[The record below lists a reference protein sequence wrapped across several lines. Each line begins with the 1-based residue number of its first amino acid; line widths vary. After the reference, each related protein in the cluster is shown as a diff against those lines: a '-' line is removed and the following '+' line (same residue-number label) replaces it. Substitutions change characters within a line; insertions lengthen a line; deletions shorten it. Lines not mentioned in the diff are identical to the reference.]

1 MTEIK
6 SKYKVGKQKNGLP
19 HFGEVHLI
27 LDLTENKKLE
37 IVEKYSGKG
46 FYSQGYE
53 EVIPE
58 KGYDDW
64 KQGIKHGITY
74 AYSKLKNTNGLK
86 VTIEQASGLTTDTN
100 SIILGFVAS
109 RAVLNE
115 LENIESESELI
126 QLEELVY
133 SSWNYEL
140 DSLPNFVELTIDG
153 KKLPIKRYKINGGNS
168 PKTKDSNTHK
178 FWSKLKRMWS

>member
-1 MTEIK
+1 MTVIK
-6 SKYKVGKQKNGLP
+6 SDYKLRKQKNGLP
-19 HFGEVHLI
+19 HLGEVHLI
-27 LDLTENKKLE
+27 LELTENKKLE

-64 KQGIKHGITY
+64 KKGIKHGVTY

-86 VTIEQASGLTTDTN
+86 VTIERGSGFTTDTN

-109 RAVLNE
+109 RAVLNKLDN
-115 LENIESESELI
+115 LESKSELM

-140 DSLPNFVELTIDG
+140 DSLLNFVDLTIDG
-153 KKLPIKRYKINGGNS
+153 KKLPTTRYKINGGNS
-168 PKTKDSNTHK
+168 ANTMDSNNNS
-178 FWSKLKRMWS
+178 FWSKLKEIWS